1 MIQHGLKRDN
11 PAADGTDY
19 VVITA
24 GDTVVLTGHTGT
36 GAISIQG
43 EITGAGYTL
52 TLNGSG
58 DSPLVNFDGT
68 ITATSNLNLT
78 IEADENNTIDCL
90 GTGTFN
96 NVIIDNVG
104 YTTTLTHTLECAT
117 LTITAGTLD
126 TGSNKTLTV
135 TGQCAVAGTLTCNGS
150 TVSVGSGLTN
160 TLGMLVQTNGT
171 LTEAQAHI
179 LMERLMQMLQEL

>member
-1 MIQHGLKRDN
+1 MGTFNSTGTGGNWTDDSTWAETGQ

-126 TGSNKTLTV
+126 TGSNKTL
-135 TGQCAVAGTLTCNGS
+135 Q
-150 TVSVGSGLTN
+150 
-160 TLGMLVQTNGT
+160 
-171 LTEAQAHI
+171 
-179 LMERLMQMLQEL
+179 